1 MIFTLSEH
9 ADRYAELH
17 PLLGEAFAALRSFDL
32 TTPDGKIELR
42 GDDLFLNVERYT
54 TQPAEDRRFES
65 HRAYLDVQTIFTGRE
80 SIYVEPIERL
90 DVTEPFDAERDVA
103 FYTGPHETRLDLQPG
118 DFAILFP
125 EDGHKPVC
133 ECGGP
138 SEVLKVVAKVR
149 I

>member
-1 MIFTLSEH
+1 MIYTPAEH

-17 PLLGEAFAALRSFDL
+17 PLLGEAFVALRSFDL
-32 TTPDGKIELR
+32 TTPDGKIEIR

-65 HRAYLDVQTIFTGRE
+65 HRAYLDVQAIFTGRE

-118 DFAILFP
+118 DFAIFFP

-133 ECGGP
+133 ECGGS